1 MGSKKPPSFAPG
13 IAQMSVSRIWRD
25 TGFRGVLQHRVAA
38 SHLLQLLPAKRRDGI
53 LEPQGLR
60 QEPTRQVGPNLEQAE
75 NDLIWS
81 APSARQGADDG
92 ERMFYLVEVQSTV
105 EPDMALRMINYVSLH
120 GMQLRSDYDLPLPLI
135 APVVL
140 YTGERPWDAAL
151 DSGEMFADPRYEC
164 LPSMRYYLVDLC
176 RLEVPEESGNLM
188 VLLAAVVR
196 GNREPELLRG
206 ARKLQ
211 RRLVELGDK
220 PMEHSFF
227 KLVRAQCDD
236 NWPDE
241 NWEDCSSMAELVDA
255 LEERTM
261 TWPEK
266 WRANYLAEGHAKG
279 HAKGHAEG
287 RAEGRLQTCHE
298 MVSSLQKAVRARFG
312 ESAAQTF
319 AREVEVARQGDA
331 ARDVGILMS
340 ICQCV
345 MLSETAEQLLARLQT
360 IRPKSIRDGSQ
371 G

>member
-1 MGSKKPPSFAPG
+1 MGSKKPPSFPPG

-81 APSARQGADDG
+81 APSARQGEDDR
-92 ERMFYLVEVQSTV
+92 EQMFYLVEVQSTV

-140 YTGERPWDAAL
+140 YTGERPWDVAL

-176 RLEVPEESGNLM
+176 RLEVPEESGNLI

-196 GNREPELLRG
+196 GKREPELLRG

-220 PMEHSFF
+220 QMEHSFF
-227 KLVRAQCDD
+227 KLVRAQCDN

-279 HAKGHAEG
+279 HAKG
-287 RAEGRLQTCHE
+287 RAEERMQMYRTV
-298 MVSSLQKAVRARFG
+298 VSSLQAAVRARFG
-312 ESAAQTF
+312 ESAAQAF

-331 ARDVGILMS
+331 ARDLGLLDS
-340 ICQCV
+340 ICQCAV
-345 MLSETAEQLLARLQT
+345 LSETAEQLLARLQT
-360 IRPKSIRDGSQ
+360 IRPKAE
-371 G
+371 

>member
-1 MGSKKPPSFAPG
+1 MGSKKPPSFPPG

-38 SHLLQLLPAKRRDGI
+38 SHLFQLLPAKRRDGI

-60 QEPTRQVGPNLEQAE
+60 REPTRQVGPNLEQAE

-140 YTGERPWDAAL
+140 YTGERPWDVAL

-188 VLLAAVVR
+188 VLLADVVR
-196 GNREPELLRG
+196 GKREPELLRG

-220 PMEHSFF
+220 QMEHSFF
-227 KLVRAQCDD
+227 KLVRAQCDN

-266 WRANYLAEGHAKG
+266 WRANYV
-279 HAKGHAEG
+279 AEG
-287 RAEGRLQTCHE
+287 RAEERLQNCHA
-298 MVSSLQKAVRARFG
+298 MVSSLQKAVGARFG

-319 AREVEVARQGDA
+319 AREVEF
-331 ARDVGILMS
+331 ARDFGILDS

-360 IRPKSIRDGSQ
+360 IRPKAE
-371 G
+371 

>member
-1 MGSKKPPSFAPG
+1 MGSKKPPSFPPG

-38 SHLLQLLPAKRRDGI
+38 SHLFQLLPAKRRDGI

-60 QEPTRQVGPNLEQAE
+60 REPTRQVGPNLEQAE

-196 GNREPELLRG
+196 GKSEPELLRG

-227 KLVRAQCDD
+227 KLVRAQCDN

-266 WRANYLAEGHAKG
+266 WRANYLAEG
-279 HAKGHAEG
+279 
-287 RAEGRLQTCHE
+287 RLQTCHE
-298 MVSSLQKAVRARFG
+298 MVSSLQKAVGARFG

-331 ARDVGILMS
+331 ARDLGIIDS

-345 MLSETAEQLLARLQT
+345 MLSETAEQLLVRLQT
-360 IRPKSIRDGSQ
+360 IRPKAK
-371 G
+371 

>member
-1 MGSKKPPSFAPG
+1 MGSKKPPSFPPG

-38 SHLLQLLPAKRRDGI
+38 SHLFQLLPAKRRDGI

-60 QEPTRQVGPNLEQAE
+60 REPTRQVGPNLEQAE

-188 VLLAAVVR
+188 VLLADVVR
-196 GNREPELLRG
+196 GKREPELLRG

-220 PMEHSFF
+220 QMEHSFF
-227 KLVRAQCDD
+227 KLVRAQCDN

-266 WRANYLAEGHAKG
+266 WRANYLAEG
-279 HAKGHAEG
+279 
-287 RAEGRLQTCHE
+287 RLQTCHE
-298 MVSSLQKAVRARFG
+298 MVSSLQKAVGARFG

-331 ARDVGILMS
+331 ARDLGIIDS

-345 MLSETAEQLLARLQT
+345 MLSETAEQLLVRLQT
-360 IRPKSIRDGSQ
+360 IRPKAK
-371 G
+371 

>member
-1 MGSKKPPSFAPG
+1 MGSKKPPSFPPG

-38 SHLLQLLPAKRRDGI
+38 SHLFQLLPAKRRDGI

-60 QEPTRQVGPNLEQAE
+60 REPTRQVGPNLEQAE

-120 GMQLRSDYDLPLPLI
+120 GMQLRIDYGLPLPLI

-140 YTGERPWDAAL
+140 YTGERPWDVAL

-176 RLEVPEESGNLM
+176 RLEVSEESGNLI

-196 GNREPELLRG
+196 GKREPELLRG

-220 PMEHSFF
+220 PMEDSFF

-266 WRANYLAEGHAKG
+266 WRANYV
-279 HAKGHAEG
+279 AEG
-287 RAEGRLQTCHE
+287 RADGQLQTCHA
-298 MVSSLQKAVRARFG
+298 MASSLRATVRARFG

-319 AREVEVARQGDA
+319 AREVEVVRQGDA

-340 ICQCV
+340 IFQWV
-345 MLSETAEQLLARLQT
+345 ALSETAEQLLARLQAM
-360 IRPKSIRDGSQ
+360 RPKAK
-371 G
+371 

>member
-38 SHLLQLLPAKRRDGI
+38 SHLFQLLPAKRRDGI

-60 QEPTRQVGPNLEQAE
+60 REPTRQVGPNLEQAE

-266 WRANYLAEGHAKG
+266 WRANYLAEG
-279 HAKGHAEG
+279 
-287 RAEGRLQTCHE
+287 RLQTCHE
-298 MVSSLQKAVRARFG
+298 MVSSLQKAVGARFG

-331 ARDVGILMS
+331 ARDLGIIDS

-345 MLSETAEQLLARLQT
+345 MLSETAEQLLMRLQT
-360 IRPKSIRDGSQ
+360 IRPKAK
-371 G
+371 

>member
-1 MGSKKPPSFAPG
+1 MGSKKPPSFPPG

-38 SHLLQLLPAKRRDGI
+38 SHLFQLLPAKRRDGI

-81 APSARQGADDG
+81 APSARQGEDDRK
-92 ERMFYLVEVQSTV
+92 RMFYLVEVQSTV

-196 GNREPELLRG
+196 GKREPELLRG

-220 PMEHSFF
+220 QMEHSFF
-227 KLVRAQCDD
+227 KLVRAQCDN

-266 WRANYLAEGHAKG
+266 WKANYVAEERMKNCQ
-279 HAKGHAEG
+279 EV
-287 RAEGRLQTCHE
+287 
-298 MVSSLQKAVRARFG
+298 VSWLQKAVRARFG

-331 ARDVGILMS
+331 ARDLGILDS
-340 ICQCV
+340 IFQWV
-345 MLSETAEQLLARLQT
+345 VLSETAEQLLARLQS
-360 IRPKSIRDGSQ
+360 IRPKAK
-371 G
+371 

>member
-1 MGSKKPPSFAPG
+1 MGSKKPPSFPPG

-38 SHLLQLLPAKRRDGI
+38 SHLFQLLPAKRRDGI

-60 QEPTRQVGPNLEQAE
+60 REPTRQVGPNLEQAE

-196 GNREPELLRG
+196 GKREPELLRG

-266 WRANYLAEGHAKG
+266 WRANYLAEG
-279 HAKGHAEG
+279 
-287 RAEGRLQTCHE
+287 RLQTCHE
-298 MVSSLQKAVRARFG
+298 MVSSLQKAVGARFG

-331 ARDVGILMS
+331 ARDLGIIDS

-345 MLSETAEQLLARLQT
+345 MLSETAEQLLVRLQT
-360 IRPKSIRDGSQ
+360 IRPKAK
-371 G
+371 

>member
-1 MGSKKPPSFAPG
+1 
-13 IAQMSVSRIWRD
+13 MSVSRIWRD

-266 WRANYLAEGHAKG
+266 WKANYVAEERMKNCHA
-279 HAKGHAEG
+279 
-287 RAEGRLQTCHE
+287 
-298 MVSSLQKAVRARFG
+298 MVSSLQEAVRARFG

-319 AREVEVARQGDA
+319 ARELEVAREGDA
-331 ARDVGILMS
+331 ARDFGILMS
-340 ICQCV
+340 ILQCV
-345 MLSETAEQLLARLQT
+345 VLSETAEQLLARLQAM
-360 IRPKSIRDGSQ
+360 RPKAK
-371 G
+371 

>member
-1 MGSKKPPSFAPG
+1 MEFSWL
-13 IAQMSVSRIWRD
+13 RI
-25 TGFRGVLQHRVAA
+25 
-38 SHLLQLLPAKRRDGI
+38 
-53 LEPQGLR
+53 
-60 QEPTRQVGPNLEQAE
+60 
-75 NDLIWS
+75 
-81 APSARQGADDG
+81 
-92 ERMFYLVEVQSTV
+92 
-105 EPDMALRMINYVSLH
+105 
-120 GMQLRSDYDLPLPLI
+120 DYGLPLPLI

-196 GNREPELLRG
+196 GKSEPELLRG

-227 KLVRAQCDD
+227 KLVRAQCDN

-266 WRANYLAEGHAKG
+266 WRANYV
-279 HAKGHAEG
+279 
-287 RAEGRLQTCHE
+287 AEGRLQTCHE
-298 MVSSLQKAVRARFG
+298 MVSSLQEDVRMQFG

-319 AREVEVARQGDA
+319 AREVEVAREGDA
-331 ARDVGILMS
+331 ARDVGILKS

-345 MLSETAEQLLARLQT
+345 MQSETTEQFLARLQAM
-360 IRPKSIRDGSQ
+360 RPKSE
-371 G
+371 

>member
-1 MGSKKPPSFAPG
+1 
-13 IAQMSVSRIWRD
+13 MSVSRIWRD

-266 WRANYLAEGHAKG
+266 WKANYVAEERMKNCHA
-279 HAKGHAEG
+279 
-287 RAEGRLQTCHE
+287 
-298 MVSSLQKAVRARFG
+298 MVSSLQKAVGARFG

-319 AREVEVARQGDA
+319 AREVEF
-331 ARDVGILMS
+331 ARDFGILDS

-360 IRPKSIRDGSQ
+360 IRPKAE
-371 G
+371 

>member
-38 SHLLQLLPAKRRDGI
+38 SHLFQLLPAKRRDGI

-60 QEPTRQVGPNLEQAE
+60 REPTRQVGPNLEQAE

-81 APSARQGADDG
+81 APSARQGADDR

-176 RLEVPEESGNLM
+176 RLEVSEESGNLM

-196 GNREPELLRG
+196 GKREPELLRG

-227 KLVRAQCDD
+227 KLVRAQCDN

-266 WRANYLAEGHAKG
+266 WRANYLAEG
-279 HAKGHAEG
+279 
-287 RAEGRLQTCHE
+287 RLQTCHE
-298 MVSSLQKAVRARFG
+298 MVSSLQKAVGARFG

-331 ARDVGILMS
+331 ARDLGIIDS

-345 MLSETAEQLLARLQT
+345 MLSETAEQLLVRLQT
-360 IRPKSIRDGSQ
+360 IRPKAK
-371 G
+371 